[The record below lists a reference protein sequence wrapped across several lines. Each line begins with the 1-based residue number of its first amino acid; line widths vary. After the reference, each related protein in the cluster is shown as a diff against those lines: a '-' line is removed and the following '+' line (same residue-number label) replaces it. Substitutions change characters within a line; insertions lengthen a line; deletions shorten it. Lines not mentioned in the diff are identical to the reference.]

1 MMHDELPYVPLD
13 VVAYLEAI
21 YTPDFFIEAD
31 LDNNDERI
39 GYMKGTTEVIDVLRS
54 LAERND

>member
-13 VVAYLEAI
+13 VVAYLETI

-31 LDNNDERI
+31 LENNDERI
-39 GYMKGTTEVIDVLRS
+39 GYMKGATEVIDVLRS